1 MTRMADGA
9 TRIRLAVVI
18 IVGSA
23 VALLLPAF
31 SAASVDASSVVMLTA
46 VAALVAALV
55 GSGRHALSL
64 EETPP
69 AGPLDRAARA
79 PSFLA
84 ARVTDTAHHPQ
95 RPRAPGVV

>member
-1 MTRMADGA
+1 MTRTTEGA

-31 SAASVDASSVVMLTA
+31 SAANVDASSVVMLTA

-55 GSGRHALSL
+55 SPGRHVLTAVATSP
-64 EETPP
+64 T
-69 AGPLDRAARA
+69 GPLDRAERA

-84 ARVTDTAHHPQ
+84 ARVTDTAHHPV
-95 RPRAPGVV
+95 RPRAPGVG